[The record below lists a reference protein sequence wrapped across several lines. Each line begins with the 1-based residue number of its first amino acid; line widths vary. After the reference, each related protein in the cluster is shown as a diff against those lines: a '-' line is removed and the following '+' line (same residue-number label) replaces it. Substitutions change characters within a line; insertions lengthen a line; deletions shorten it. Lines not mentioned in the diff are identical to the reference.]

1 MKKILFFLML
11 LPIYSFATNDT
22 VMVTDTVKTNV
33 VNVQYPQYSFWSNWE
48 LGING
53 GFVIPFAL
61 ETRERVSYV
70 FGLSLYKELNNI
82 WTAQFNGRVNNVAE
96 TVGYY
101 GSLNMGLQLSLNDL
115 INGYNPE
122 RKSKIYLNGVV
133 GMGVD
138 KSGYL
143 ADRYGKFYYEA
154 AAGIGVY
161 CKLNNFT
168 IRVEDNI
175 VLPADLGDGFTKYK
189 SYYNCFT
196 IGLGYHFGVTKVDK
210 IRLEEKNM
218 IIEKGLEYDEIVNQ
232 MEQVKIER
240 DCYKMIADTLPQY
253 IGGVINGMLQDTIED
268 LVKKTEA
275 FDSLNAMLQSIFDNQ
290 INFYAI
296 PYSVRFAINSYK
308 INNDGKKIIKEVAA
322 VMKQDTTIR
331 YMVYGFCDKT
341 GSMEFNKKLSMKR
354 AEAVANLLMKYGVK
368 EEQLII
374 DGFGDEKPFNDG
386 KSDINRRV
394 SFYRVIE

>member
-22 VMVTDTVKTNV
+22 IITVDTVETNV
-33 VNVQYPQYSFWSNWE
+33 TNNEYPQYSFWSNWE

-53 GFVIPFAL
+53 GIATPFAL
-61 ETRERVSYV
+61 ETHERISYV
-70 FGLSLYKELNNI
+70 FGLSLYKELDNI

-175 VLPADLGDGFTKYK
+175 VLPADLGNGFTRYK
-189 SYYNCFT
+189 SYYNSFT

-218 IIEKGLEYDEIVNQ
+218 IIEKGAEYDEIVNQ

-240 DCYKMIADTLPQY
+240 DSYKKIIDTLPQY
-253 IGGVINGMLQDTIED
+253 CSVLIESFIQDSIEV
-268 LVKKTEA
+268 LHKKTEA
-275 FDSLNAMLQSIFDNQ
+275 FDSLSAMLQSIFDNQ

-354 AEAVANLLMKYGVK
+354 AEAVTNLLMKYGVK
-368 EEQLII
+368 KEQLII